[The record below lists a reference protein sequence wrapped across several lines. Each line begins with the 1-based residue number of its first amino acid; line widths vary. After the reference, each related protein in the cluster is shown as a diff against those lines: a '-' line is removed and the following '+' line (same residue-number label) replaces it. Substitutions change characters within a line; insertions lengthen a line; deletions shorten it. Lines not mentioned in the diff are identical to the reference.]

1 MEEKMLEALKIT
13 KEILDKNYA
22 TNFSNLTLDD
32 QQAIFDEFLDS
43 GIQTEKNFARNNVF
57 AMFIVEFG
65 EHEIITIFIPFDQ
78 CDDFYDICDIRDS
91 LKDMWIILDGRDYE
105 TIDGIT
111 NAISILESYNTYR

>member
-13 KEILDKNYA
+13 KEILDKNNA
-22 TNFSNLTLDD
+22 AHFSSLTLDD

-43 GIQTEKNFARNNVF
+43 GIQMEKNFSRNNVF

-65 EHEIITIFIPFDQ
+65 EHEIITIFVPCDQ
-78 CDDFYDICDIRDS
+78 YDDFYDICDIRDS
-91 LKDMWIILDGRDYE
+91 LKDMWIILDGCDYE

-111 NAISILESYNTYR
+111 NAISMIES